1 MEAQA
6 AEQPRR
12 AGAPREVEHSRS
24 FLAAALDA
32 TAEGLLV
39 VDLEGRITLFNA
51 KLVEMWSLPRAVV
64 DARDDQLA
72 IAYVLDQLA
81 APQGFVARTEAVY
94 ATPEA
99 ESLDRLELNDGRVYE
114 RSSKPQRV
122 EGKVVGRVWSFRD
135 VTARVRV
142 ERERERLHADMALDR
157 ELLKTVVDYV
167 PVGIA
172 VRSGPELVYE
182 LVNPGFIAIFGEK
195 PRVGK
200 PFALA
205 ASEEAPF
212 DERRILEHV
221 LTTGEPYRAVGK
233 KVRVRRTPDSP
244 LEDRCFS
251 ITYLRVPTSRGA
263 AVLAVVVE
271 TTEQENA
278 RREIERL
285 AGTAQRQAAELEG
298 IHESMIDGIIACDA
312 SGRITHLNEAQMTLI
327 GREGIR
333 GKSCEEYA
341 ALIGIR
347 HLDGSLMRPS
357 ELPLARAIRG
367 ETVRNEGF
375 CLGGPE
381 HGRQVIVRA
390 NASPIRDHTG
400 RIIGAVAVNRDV
412 SEFVELDRL
421 KDQFLRVAAH
431 ELKTPVAIMKGYAD
445 VLLRAKDQLPA
456 AARGPIEAIERGAL
470 KIDRI
475 VTELLDVSLLLA
487 GKMEMRLERVEL
499 AEVVDTVTR
508 RFALSAPR
516 HRLRVVVTEPVVIRA
531 DRTRLEQL
539 LGKLLDNAIRYSPRG
554 GDVDVSLEIHGGEA
568 VVRVRDRGIGI
579 PADKQRR
586 VFERFYRPHTDT
598 PHDYGGMGVGL
609 YIAREIVAR
618 HGGTM
623 SFESREGEG
632 SVFCFRLP
640 IRPG

>member
-6 AEQPRR
+6 AEQLRR
-12 AGAPREVEHSRS
+12 VGTLRELEHSRS
-24 FLAAALDA
+24 LLAAALDA
-32 TAEGLLV
+32 TADGVLV
-39 VDLEGRITLFNA
+39 VDLEGRITIFNA
-51 KLVEMWSLPRAVV
+51 KFVEMWSLPPAVIEG
-64 DARDDQLA
+64 RDDQLA

-81 APQGFVARTEAVY
+81 EPQSFVARTEAIY
-94 ATPEA
+94 ARPEA

-114 RSSKPQRV
+114 RCSKPQRV
-122 EGKVVGRVWSFRD
+122 DGKVVGRVWSFRD

-142 ERERERLHADMALDR
+142 ERERERLLAETALDR

-182 LVNPGFIAIFGEK
+182 LVNPGFIDIFGEK
-195 PRVGK
+195 PRIGK
-200 PFALA
+200 PFACA
-205 ASEEAPF
+205 AEEAPF
-212 DERRILEHV
+212 EERQILEHV

-233 KVRVRRTPDSP
+233 KVRLRRTPDSP
-244 LEDRCFS
+244 LEERSFS
-251 ITYLRVPTSRGA
+251 LTYLRVPTSRGA
-263 AVLAVVVE
+263 AVLAVVVD
-271 TTEQENA
+271 TTEQEDT

-285 AGTAQRQAAELEG
+285 AATAQRQAAELEG
-298 IHESMIDGIIACDA
+298 VHESMLDGIIVCDA
-312 SGRITHLNEAQMTLI
+312 FGRITHLNEAQMTLM
-327 GREGIR
+327 GREDIR
-333 GKSCEEYA
+333 GKTYEEYA

-347 HLDGSLMRPS
+347 HLDGSLMIPS
-357 ELPLARAIRG
+357 ELPLPRAIRG
-367 ETVRNEGF
+367 ETVRNVGF
-375 CLGGPE
+375 CFGGPE
-381 HGRQVIVRA
+381 HGRQVAVRA
-390 NASPIRDHTG
+390 NASPIRDRTG

-445 VLLRAKDQLPA
+445 VLLRTKEQLPG
-456 AARGPIEAIERGAL
+456 AARGPIEAIERGAR

-475 VTELLDVSLLLA
+475 VNELLDVSLLLA

-508 RFALSAPR
+508 RFALTAPR
-516 HRLRVVVTEPVVIRA
+516 HRLRLVVSEPVVIRA

-554 GDVDVSLEIHGGEA
+554 GDVDVSLELHGGEA
-568 VVRVRDRGIGI
+568 LVCVRDRGIGI

-586 VFERFYRPHTDT
+586 VFERFYRPHSDT

-609 YIAREIVAR
+609 YIAREIVVR
-618 HGGTM
+618 HGGSM
-623 SFESREGEG
+623 SFESKEGEG

-640 IRPG
+640 IQPG